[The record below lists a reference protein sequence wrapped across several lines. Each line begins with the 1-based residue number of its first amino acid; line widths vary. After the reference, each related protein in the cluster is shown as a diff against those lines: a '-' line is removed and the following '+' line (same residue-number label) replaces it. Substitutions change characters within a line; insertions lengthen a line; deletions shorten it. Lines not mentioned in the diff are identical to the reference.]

1 MSLTVDL
8 KYSNLQRGGLLN
20 EGETAPIRNANVDAT
35 LAVSDEAGWAGSGP
49 VGAQTATPMRA
60 GYMPCNPTCPTCNP
74 TCPACN
80 L

>member
-20 EGETAPIRNANVDAT
+20 EGETAPIRNANVDAS

-49 VGAQTATPMRA
+49 VGAPTATPCA
-60 GYMPCNPTCPTCNP
+60 QAA
-74 TCPACN
+74 CPATRCA
-80 L
+80 